1 MSSRIVFLDRDGVL
15 NAVCVD
21 PEQGTVDSP
30 LHPSQVEVFPWVPEA
45 MATLTGLGY
54 ALAITTNQP
63 SAAKGKTTRK
73 NLEDVNARIVE
84 IAQSAGGVLASS
96 QICFH
101 RSEDGCACRKPATG
115 MLEAAFHEL
124 GGTGKDDVWMVGDGV
139 TDVEAGVRFG
149 ARTAF
154 LGPRKCDACK
164 IFESRGLEPTFW
176 GKNLKEFAH
185 FLATR

>member
-1 MSSRIVFLDRDGVL
+1 VKLVLLDRDGVL

-21 PEQGTVDSP
+21 AEQGTVDSP

-45 MATLTGLGY
+45 LARLGALGY
-54 ALAITTNQP
+54 TLAVVTNQP
-63 SAAKGKTTRK
+63 AAAKGKTTRQ
-73 NLEDVNARIVE
+73 NLEHTHAR
-84 IAQSAGGVLASS
+84 VLELATARGAMIASS

-101 RSEDGCACRKPATG
+101 RSEDGCACRKPRPG
-115 MLEAAFHEL
+115 MLEAAFAAL
-124 GGTGKDDVWMVGDGV
+124 GGATKDHVWMVGDGV

-164 IFESRGLEPTFW
+164 IMEERALTPAFW
-176 GKNLKEFAH
+176 GKNLSEFVA
-185 FLATR
+185 FLERNGA